1 MGEFISF
8 SAGGI
13 LMIVSAMVMLAY
25 RPRLG
30 WFGTGSGTLGMAIF
44 LGFLAAAANTFYW
57 QIFGNF
63 VVAFELVSLADVRSF
78 GHYLDGLLKG
88 SAAAAGVL
96 HLVAIQRNLPQEER
110 GAWRWYQ
117 MPWYPK
123 RRACLELI
131 ANVVLW
137 KRNGK

>member
-1 MGEFISF
+1 MGNFVSF
-8 SAGGI
+8 GAGVI
-13 LMIVSAMVMLAY
+13 LLIVSMMVMLAY
-25 RPRLG
+25 WPRLG

-44 LGFLAAAANTFYW
+44 LGFLAAAANAFYW

-63 VVAFELVSLADVRSF
+63 VVSFDLVSLANVRSF

-88 SAAAAGVL
+88 SAATAGVL
-96 HLVAIQRNLPQEER
+96 HLMAIQRNLPEEER
-110 GAWRWYQ
+110 RTWHWYQ

-131 ANVVLW
+131 VNMLLW
-137 KRNGK
+137 KRDRK